1 MHETAAREPI
11 DPLDI
16 SIKAGLVI
24 LLGFLLR
31 VFSYYHTLVVNTD
44 AIFYIQQAKALHY
57 GLYDQIGA
65 GYPYLTNYSIF
76 IALSYN
82 LFGDWVS
89 AAMSVSLIFGTL
101 TMVPLYWLV
110 RRFFDENTTVLALL
124 MFALSPPFINM
135 SRDVL
140 RGPVYWFFSV
150 LGLYLFVLQ
159 MERERRVCLV
169 LSCLSFLFA
178 AWARIEALLFVFSSA
193 LYLIFSRTEGKWRR
207 LAFFLVPVA
216 MMGIIAAV
224 DMVAF
229 EQAELK
235 LLASDRFFSRLSD
248 LPANYQ
254 TVRGYLSELIEKQP
268 PGGMT
273 RYFFER
279 VRNLVWFIALA
290 TLFVQITRAFYFP
303 FFLVFACGVWAARP
317 HIRRDPRLRYLSLLA
332 GASVLLLYGQIIY
345 LWAMFNRWIALFLFP
360 TFVFLGFGVR
370 QLGLWLEKRLEF
382 KRMTAYGLIC
392 LAIFAVSLPVALRY
406 YDRQDKLVFKQIGQ
420 YIAQRE
426 QADRPVTVAGTFKEL
441 ILIDFYA
448 HLRFRG
454 APAFDRDSIFQPSE
468 NGDIAWI
475 RQKHFD
481 YFIWD
486 EKGMGRSGLAWI
498 QAHADIFAPL
508 GQWWSPK
515 LGKLI
520 LYEIR
525 G

>member
-1 MHETAAREPI
+1 
-11 DPLDI
+11 
-16 SIKAGLVI
+16 
-24 LLGFLLR
+24 
-31 VFSYYHTLVVNTD
+31 
-44 AIFYIQQAKALHY
+44 
-57 GLYDQIGA
+57 
-65 GYPYLTNYSIF
+65 
-76 IALSYN
+76 
-82 LFGDWVS
+82 
-89 AAMSVSLIFGTL
+89 
-101 TMVPLYWLV
+101 
-110 RRFFDENTTVLALL
+110 
-124 MFALSPPFINM
+124 
-135 SRDVL
+135 
-140 RGPVYWFFSV
+140 
-150 LGLYLFVLQ
+150 
-159 MERERRVCLV
+159 
-169 LSCLSFLFA
+169 
-178 AWARIEALLFVFSSA
+178 
-193 LYLIFSRTEGKWRR
+193 
-207 LAFFLVPVA
+207 
-216 MMGIIAAV
+216 
-224 DMVAF
+224 
-229 EQAELK
+229 
-235 LLASDRFFSRLSD
+235 
-248 LPANYQ
+248 
-254 TVRGYLSELIEKQP
+254 
-268 PGGMT
+268 
-273 RYFFER
+273 
-279 VRNLVWFIALA
+279 
-290 TLFVQITRAFYFP
+290 
-303 FFLVFACGVWAARP
+303 
-317 HIRRDPRLRYLSLLA
+317 
-332 GASVLLLYGQIIY
+332 
-345 LWAMFNRWIALFLFP
+345 
-360 TFVFLGFGVR
+360 LGFGVR

-382 KRMTAYGLIC
+382 KRITAYGLIC